1 MVPAGGAPSG
11 GGHPVITGLSP
22 KEGTPGQTIT
32 IRGENLGNDQSDL
45 VALMICST
53 DCLMSAKWKSST
65 KIVARVG
72 KAKRGLGDIVLIT
85 RSGGRGIS
93 SIQFRVFTQ
102 TTGPLEESAVWVDE
116 TRTVPGREAVRTI
129 QETNENVD
137 ALGLTVN
144 LADKMDLG
152 TLSQKFPDGSSNRRM
167 ESFDPRYY
175 LLENHS
181 KTKLEDLRKGVR
193 HMKKMAVMEA
203 ESSKDVHKANLY
215 SLISCVDALAAFH
228 DRLQLERN
236 TRGWPLTMNLNDK
249 ISESRKTADKLFLD
263 VLNRKDRA
271 DATRN
276 ALSILTR
283 FRFIFFLPSSIDEN
297 LAKGEYS
304 TILNDYTRAKSLFK
318 DTDVEL
324 FKEVM
329 QVLDEKMIALKSN
342 LKQRL
347 IDESKGLPGSSMAI
361 TATRA
366 RPIRNPGFSRVPAPQ
381 PTRFI
386 STSAASRSGSSASWD
401 GVPVVY
407 TDGACSSNGRKN
419 ARAGYGVY
427 WGDDHP
433 DNVSKPLEGSAA
445 TNNRAELQAV
455 VVALQ
460 QAVAKDLP
468 RLTIKTDSQL
478 IVKSTNQWMQGW
490 KRKGWVTSNGQAVA
504 NQDLLKEIDKLM
516 GQVHTNIEHV
526 RGHAG
531 VHGNEM
537 ADQLAVAGAER
548 YNKL

>member
-1 MVPAGGAPSG
+1 MCSVILPKPSSF
-11 GGHPVITGLSP
+11 LSCVV
-22 KEGTPGQTIT
+22 ETMGNV
-32 IRGENLGNDQSDL
+32 RGFY
-45 VALMICST
+45 A
-53 DCLMSAKWKSST
+53 
-65 KIVARVG
+65 VARGNNVG
-72 KAKRGLGDIVLIT
+72 VYNT
-85 RSGGRGIS
+85 
-93 SIQFRVFTQ
+93 
-102 TTGPLEESAVWVDE
+102 WDE
-116 TRTVPGREAVRTI
+116 CKQQVNGFHNARYKKFNTMQEA
-129 QETNENVD
+129 Q
-137 ALGLTVN
+137 
-144 LADKMDLG
+144 
-152 TLSQKFPDGSSNRRM
+152 
-167 ESFDPRYY
+167 SF
-175 LLENHS
+175 
-181 KTKLEDLRKGVR
+181 
-193 HMKKMAVMEA
+193 
-203 ESSKDVHKANLY
+203 
-215 SLISCVDALAAFH
+215 
-228 DRLQLERN
+228 
-236 TRGWPLTMNLNDK
+236 
-249 ISESRKTADKLFLD
+249 
-263 VLNRKDRA
+263 
-271 DATRN
+271 
-276 ALSILTR
+276 
-283 FRFIFFLPSSIDEN
+283 ID
-297 LAKGEYS
+297 
-304 TILNDYTRAKSLFK
+304 
-318 DTDVEL
+318 
-324 FKEVM
+324 
-329 QVLDEKMIALKSN
+329 Q
-342 LKQRL
+342 
-347 IDESKGLPGSSMAI
+347 SKGLPGSSMAI